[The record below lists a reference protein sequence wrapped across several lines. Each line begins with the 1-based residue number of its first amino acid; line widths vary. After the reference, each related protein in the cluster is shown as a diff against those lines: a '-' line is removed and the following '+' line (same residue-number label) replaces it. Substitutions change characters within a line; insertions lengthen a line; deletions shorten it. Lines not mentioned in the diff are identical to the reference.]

1 MGWNGEQN
9 TDLQHATA
17 FATGDPSIFSLEG
30 FDFNNFLHGS
40 SGEIEVSMGTQ
51 EMPFSYNLQ
60 SAPYAQLANL
70 FGTYDYTGLSGA
82 SSSQD
87 NSGTGAS
94 RNLSP
99 VQVAAPPSFFSSN
112 TPETPVSHASSSPT
126 VPQQNGMSPITPQSF
141 FNSGVEDSPSSSGVS
156 SFGFPQQQQ
165 VHSSYGSDAFQQYF
179 DFDAHSSLSPLD
191 TNTTPPRP
199 APPSQSQTMMTHNSH
214 RTSPPQHTSYAPPSA
229 AAYTG
234 SRRVAASW
242 NPPRSGPDSP
252 IEHSP
257 TGAWPSYPV
266 TARS

>member
-1 MGWNGEQN
+1 
-9 TDLQHATA
+9 
-17 FATGDPSIFSLEG
+17 
-30 FDFNNFLHGS
+30 
-40 SGEIEVSMGTQ
+40 MGTQ
-51 EMPFSYNLQ
+51 QMPFSFNLP

-82 SSSQD
+82 SSSQTTD
-87 NSGTGAS
+87 NSGAGAS
-94 RNLSP
+94 HNLSP
-99 VQVAAPPSFFSSN
+99 MQIAAPPSFFSSN
-112 TPETPVSHASSSPT
+112 TPVTPMSRASSSPT
-126 VPQQNGMSPITPQSF
+126 VPQQNGMSPVTPQSF
-141 FNSGVEDSPSSSGVS
+141 FNPGVDDSRLSSGAS
-156 SFGFPQQQQ
+156 PFALPQQQQ

-199 APPSQSQTMMTHNSH
+199 APPSQSQMMMTHHSH
-214 RTSPPQHTSYAPPSA
+214 RTSPPQHAPYAPPSA